1 MSDEPEIFSSG
12 TAHEVHLPEG
22 SHTAVSKTAT
32 AMEPQIRK
40 TAANHEETV
49 EVIEVVKGVTHNQ
62 VEEERLAQLAQAGS
76 KIEKARAAPLAQATV
91 ESATTAQEEGTATQD
106 RFAQIPEG
114 QEEAPRMAH
123 AEVAAAEEDK
133 MAFVQDKTEAA
144 QMAHAVDAGVQ
155 PEHLVSE
162 DNAPTPNN
170 APNTALPLDQ
180 VMSDLPSLDL
190 NVPDTAASPEPTPAA
205 QETAPQT
212 DTSLP
217 EVEVAAPAEF
227 MAEMN
232 FPARVVKL
240 KIANDQIR
248 GQIDKLEKPL
258 FAPIPVEAPAPA
270 KAKGKEKKEADKKPA
285 KGH

>member
-12 TAHEVHLPEG
+12 TPHEVHLPEG

-40 TAANHEETV
+40 TAVNHEEIV

-76 KIEKARAAPLAQATV
+76 KIEKARAAPLAQTTV
-91 ESATTAQEEGTATQD
+91 ESATTAQEEGAASQD
-106 RFAQIPEG
+106 RFAQTPEG
-114 QEEAPRMAH
+114 QEEASRMAH

-170 APNTALPLDQ
+170 APNTALPQDQ
-180 VMSDLPSLDL
+180 EMSDLPSLDL
-190 NVPDTAASPEPTPAA
+190 NLPDTAASPEPTPAP

>member
-12 TAHEVHLPEG
+12 TPHEVHLPVG
-22 SHTAVSKTAT
+22 SHTAVSKTAS

-49 EVIEVVKGVTHNQ
+49 EVMEVVKGVTHNQ

-76 KIEKARAAPLAQATV
+76 KIEKARAAPLAQTTV
-91 ESATTAQEEGTATQD
+91 ESATTAQDEGTATQD
-106 RFAQIPEG
+106 RFAQTPEG

-123 AEVAAAEEDK
+123 AEVAAAKEDK
-133 MAFVQDKTEAA
+133 MAIVQDKAEAA

-162 DNAPTPNN
+162 DNAL
-170 APNTALPLDQ
+170 APNIAPSTALPLDQ

-190 NVPDTAASPEPTPAA
+190 NLPDTAASPESTPAA

-240 KIANDQIR
+240 KIANDQMR
-248 GQIDKLEKPL
+248 GQIEKLEKPL
-258 FAPIPVEAPAPA
+258 FAPIPVAEPVA
-270 KAKGKEKKEADKKPA
+270 AKGKEKKEAAKKPA

>member
-12 TAHEVHLPEG
+12 TPHEVHLPEG
-22 SHTAVSKTAT
+22 SHTAVSKTAS

-40 TAANHEETV
+40 TVANLDDTA
-49 EVIEVVKGVTHNQ
+49 EVMEVVKGVTHNQ

-91 ESATTAQEEGTATQD
+91 ESATTAQDEGTAPQD
-106 RFAQIPEG
+106 RFAQTPEG

-133 MAFVQDKTEAA
+133 MAFVQEKTEAA

-170 APNTALPLDQ
+170 APSTALPLDQ

-190 NVPDTAASPEPTPAA
+190 NVPDTAASTEPTPAA
-205 QETAPQT
+205 QETAPPT
-212 DTSLP
+212 DTSMP

-240 KIANDQIR
+240 KIANDQMR
-248 GQIDKLEKPL
+248 GQIEKLEKPL

>member
-12 TAHEVHLPEG
+12 TPHEVHLPEG

-76 KIEKARAAPLAQATV
+76 KIEKARVAPLA
-91 ESATTAQEEGTATQD
+91 EGTATSERLAHAEGTESKD
-106 RFAQIPEG
+106 RFAQTPEG

-190 NVPDTAASPEPTPAA
+190 NLPDTAASPEPTPAP

-217 EVEVAAPAEF
+217 EVEVAAPAGF

-248 GQIDKLEKPL
+248 GQIEKLEKPL

>member
-12 TAHEVHLPEG
+12 TPHEVHLPEG

-49 EVIEVVKGVTHNQ
+49 EVMEVVKGMTHSQ

-76 KIEKARAAPLAQATV
+76 KIEKARVAPLA
-91 ESATTAQEEGTATQD
+91 EGTATSERLAHAEGTESKD
-106 RFAQIPEG
+106 RFAQTPEG

-170 APNTALPLDQ
+170 APSPALPLDQ

-190 NVPDTAASPEPTPAA
+190 NLPDTAASPEPTPAA

-240 KIANDQIR
+240 KIANDQMR
-248 GQIDKLEKPL
+248 GQIEKLEKPL

>member
-12 TAHEVHLPEG
+12 TPHEVHLPEG

-76 KIEKARAAPLAQATV
+76 KIEKARVAPLA
-91 ESATTAQEEGTATQD
+91 EGTATSERLAHAEGTESKD
-106 RFAQIPEG
+106 RFAQTPEG

-190 NVPDTAASPEPTPAA
+190 NLPDTAAAPEPTPAA

-217 EVEVAAPAEF
+217 EVEVAAPAGF

-248 GQIDKLEKPL
+248 GQIEKLEKPL

>member
-12 TAHEVHLPEG
+12 TPHEVHLPEG

-49 EVIEVVKGVTHNQ
+49 EVMEVVKGVTHNQ

-76 KIEKARAAPLAQATV
+76 KIEKARAAPLAQTTV
-91 ESATTAQEEGTATQD
+91 ESATTAQDEGTATQD
-106 RFAQIPEG
+106 RFAQTPEG

-123 AEVAAAEEDK
+123 AEVAAAKEDK
-133 MAFVQDKTEAA
+133 MAIVQDKAEAA

-162 DNAPTPNN
+162 DNAL
-170 APNTALPLDQ
+170 APNIAPSTALPLDQ

-190 NVPDTAASPEPTPAA
+190 NLPDTAASPESTPAA

-240 KIANDQIR
+240 KIANDQMR
-248 GQIDKLEKPL
+248 GQIEKLEKPL
-258 FAPIPVEAPAPA
+258 FAPIPVAEPVA
-270 KAKGKEKKEADKKPA
+270 AKGKEKKEAAKKPA